1 MKHYEMYYY
10 SNHHSFVSLNGLL
23 TRRFFAKDFDD
34 AVAQANSWLSV
45 KMAGETETKLLSVYL
60 V

>member
-10 SNHHSFVSLNGLL
+10 SDHPSFGGYL
-23 TRRFFAKDFDD
+23 TRRFFATGADD
-34 AVAQANSWLSV
+34 AMEQAEKFLTLKV
-45 KMAGETETKLLSVYL
+45 KGETEARLLSVYL

>member
-10 SNHHSFVSLNGLL
+10 SNHRSFGGYL
-23 TRRFFAKDFDD
+23 TRRFFATDADD
-34 AVAQANSWLSV
+34 AIEQAKKFLAV
-45 KMAGETETKLLSVYL
+45 KVKGETEARLLSVYL

>member
-10 SNHHSFVSLNGLL
+10 SNHPSFGGYL
-23 TRRFFAKDFDD
+23 TRRFFATDADD
-34 AVAQANSWLSV
+34 ATAQAQAFLSLKV
-45 KMAGETETKLLSVYL
+45 KGETETRLLSVYL